1 MKSDR
6 LAAKKSILRETT
18 NISTKETP
26 TCNTVDS
33 NAGPKYY
40 VNAKILGESVRML
53 LDTGSQVSIVTES
66 QCSPEVLAKLAPSPV
81 SVTAYNGSAIDIK
94 GVFKT
99 DIIIDDI
106 TIRETPIYVTGNSFK
121 PILGTPALGGIVL
134 DFNEGQIRSEGRC
147 CSIHLSSD
155 PLDTQNFNLKALSR
169 RRQREIYPVY
179 TAISTTIPV
188 GSEAVLPVR
197 IKNDFDS
204 YGVFTTEPA
213 TCSIEGCV
221 VAKSLSFFSKGA
233 KQTAVRLCNVS
244 SRPVSIKARTA
255 VVKVA
260 AVESILEPTP
270 AKIATLKKEIK
281 IGKSIGTYKKDIT
294 DLIEEYSDVF
304 AGDNEPLGMTD
315 AVEFDVDTGSHPP
328 VAQQK
333 YKTPYFLRTEL
344 KKIIDKNLQNGLME
358 ECSSPWAAPT
368 LLVKKAN
375 GTWRLV
381 VDYRKLNQVTTADCY
396 PLPEINECVNELA
409 ESKIFSTT
417 DLCSGF
423 HQIPTTEEAKQKLA
437 VITDYGQFTW
447 RRMPMG
453 AKNCP
458 SVFQRMMDKCF
469 RTMPLSVLVIYLD
482 DIVIHSKTIQ
492 EHVIQLK
499 NMFEILR
506 KNNLQIR
513 ADKTVLAE
521 NEINF
526 CGYKIKNGTKF
537 PNSDKVQ
544 AVKNLRCPTSK
555 KESQMVFGLLNYH
568 RAFIPSFAKK
578 AAPITKTYNA
588 KGSFRWTEEA
598 DQALSLL
605 KSEICNAALHL
616 KIPPLKTAKFVLETD
631 ACDSGFAGTLF
642 LCNNAKPHD
651 KHNASCLRPVEYM
664 SAQFTPA
671 QTRYYIQEK
680 ELFAGK
686 EAMKKWSHFLLG
698 RPFDWH
704 IDNACLKWAHRI
716 RSSKLK
722 ISQWLAEIAEFDAR
736 TILKPTAAMKVT
748 DCLSRQFTEVNL
760 IRVSRADVKNL
771 QENDAIVGRVRNF
784 TSNERWPNDCTGA
797 LGFYKKLR
805 DKLVFGPAG
814 ELMVQDETAFKLV
827 VPDVIKNDILK
838 NYHDRI
844 GHPGID
850 KTLTEISSRYVWPEI
865 QADVRAFISS
875 CHVCQ
880 ISKPNL
886 KPKQPPLGQS
896 ETAAFPNEL
905 LAFDL
910 IGPLPVTDRDYR
922 YVLVGTDLFTKKIY
936 TAPLTSKHADTIS
949 MEIER
954 ILCAN
959 PVLPT
964 SILTDHGREFF
975 GVTSLCESFGI
986 QHNKSPPYHPQTN
999 GAVER
1004 MNQTLKQRLFE
1015 LDNTTNWDERLNQIT
1030 HSINCSK
1037 NAVTGYSPFELETGV
1052 KGQNLF
1058 DHIEMQRQPA
1068 LDPETLRRIALQR
1081 IEIEKANRIEK
1092 HDKPNF
1098 EPFTIDQLVLA
1109 KNHREKMPRFLGPF
1123 IITKVR
1129 ADGLSYEIKEL
1140 DSQITQI
1147 RSVDDLK
1154 PYTLRQQTVE
1164 PVEHVFPTQDDQPT
1178 SSVDFFDDDDF
1189 SINFFPPA
1197 ETTNVPEELVS
1208 MPYTEAT
1215 TTQAPTHT
1223 SSRTGIFEEAN
1234 VDDTVAELPDGQES
1248 ENNEAADDLVGINF
1262 NQNTA
1267 SDEQR
1272 TVTDSDIVDTEKD
1285 CSTRNATLTQSC
1297 RTYSQ
1302 DSLALSHTNSIANS
1316 THDCW
1321 IEDGAQ
1327 ISQQSEYDRQQA
1339 DANLREIKSF
1349 LNELSETSSI
1359 SDDDNTPNSSRQQ
1372 EASKIDEDTDD
1383 DDVTT
1388 SAETDYETAGEESPD
1403 KTAQPRYGLRNR
1415 DSLRRPNRLIEN
1427 DSDIEELEA
1436 DGLSGPRRKS
1446 NASLISVVETEETI
1460 EDRDN
1465 MSCSNEGSNVDTD
1478 GGNEIV
1484 RNNRWSGISM
1494 TLEEMNKNQLKQIAT
1509 KNGLQ
1514 ISSSKPELRK
1524 TIDKFFAENMPNW
1537 RRNSLNQLV
1546 FKRRLEVEKPTPLAA
1561 LSKKELQTLALYF
1574 RKDHICDKTGFIF
1587 KTDWQKALNQHLKAH
1602 YPDAQF
1608 DKHNL
1613 IILTPAMFG
1622 QEQ

>member
-1 MKSDR
+1 MS
-6 LAAKKSILRETT
+6 T
-18 NISTKETP
+18 NETP
-26 TCNTVDS
+26 TCNVVDS

-40 VNAKILGESVRML
+40 VNAKILGEPVRML

-106 TIRETPIYVTGNSFK
+106 TIRETPIYVTGNNFK
-121 PILGTPALGGIVL
+121 PILGTPALSGIVL
-134 DFNEGQIRSEGRC
+134 DFTDCKIRSEGRC

-155 PLDTQNFNLKALSR
+155 SLDTQNFNLKALSR
-169 RRQREIYPVY
+169 RRQREIYQVY
-179 TAISTTIPV
+179 TTVNTTIPV

-213 TCSIEGCV
+213 SCSIKGCV
-221 VAKSLSFFSKGA
+221 IAKSLSFFSKSS
-233 KQTAVRLCNVS
+233 KQTAVRICNVS
-244 SRPVSIKARTA
+244 SKPVSINARSA

-281 IGKSIGTYKKDIT
+281 IGKSIGAYEKEII

-304 AGDNEPLGMTD
+304 AGDNEPLGKTD
-315 AVEFDVDTGSHPP
+315 AVEFHVDTGSHPP

-344 KKIIDKNLQNGLME
+344 KRIIDKNLQNGLME

-417 DLCSGF
+417 DLFSGF

-437 VITDYGQFTW
+437 VITDFGQFTW

-492 EHVIQLK
+492 DHVIQLK

-513 ADKTVLAE
+513 ADKTVLAVK
-521 NEINF
+521 EINF
-526 CGYKIKNGTKF
+526 CGYKIRNGTKF
-537 PNSDKVQ
+537 PNSEKVQ
-544 AVKNLRCPTSK
+544 AVKNLRCPASK
-555 KESQMVFGLLNYH
+555 KEAQMVFGLLNYH
-568 RAFIPSFAKK
+568 RAFIPCFAKK

-588 KGSFRWTEEA
+588 KGAFLWSKEA

-642 LCNNAKPHD
+642 LCNNEKPHD

-760 IRVSRADVKNL
+760 IRVSRADVKTL

-784 TSNERWPNDCTGA
+784 TSNERWPNDCNGA
-797 LGFYKKLR
+797 LNFYKKLR
-805 DKLVFGPAG
+805 DKLLFGPAG
-814 ELMVQDETAFKLV
+814 ELMLQDETTLKLV
-827 VPDVIKNDILK
+827 VPEVIKNDILK

-850 KTLTEISSRYVWPEI
+850 KTLTEISSRYVWPEM
-865 QADVRAFISS
+865 QTDVRAFISS

-896 ETAAFPNEL
+896 ETAAFPHEL

-959 PVLPT
+959 PVLPK

-975 GVTSLCESFGI
+975 GVTTLCESFGI

-1015 LDNTTNWDERLNQIT
+1015 LDNNANWDERLNQIT

-1037 NAVTGYSPFELETGV
+1037 NVVTGYSPFELETGV

-1058 DHIEMQRQPA
+1058 DPIEMQRQHA
-1068 LDPETLRRIALQR
+1068 MDPETLRRIALQR

-1098 EPFTIDQLVLA
+1098 EPFTVDQLVLA

-1140 DSQITQI
+1140 DSQATQI
-1147 RSVDDLK
+1147 RSVGDLK

-1164 PVEHVFPTQDDQPT
+1164 PGEHVFPTQDHQPE

-1197 ETTNVPEELVS
+1197 ETVHVPEQSASL
-1208 MPYTEAT
+1208 PYTDST
-1215 TTQAPTHT
+1215 MSHSPSHT
-1223 SSRTGIFEEAN
+1223 SSHTDIVEGVN
-1234 VDDTVAELPDGQES
+1234 VEDTMATVDLPDGLES
-1248 ENNEAADDLVGINF
+1248 ETNEAAEDLVGINI
-1262 NQNTA
+1262 THDAA
-1267 SDEQR
+1267 SPSHR
-1272 TVTDSDIVDTEKD
+1272 TVTDDIDTDND
-1285 CSTRNATLTQSC
+1285 CSSRNVTLTQSC

-1302 DSLALSHTNSIANS
+1302 DSLANSQTNSLVNS

-1321 IEDGAQ
+1321 IEDDAQ

-1339 DANLREIKSF
+1339 DANLQEIKGF
-1349 LNELSETSSI
+1349 LDELSETSSI
-1359 SDDDNTPNSSRQQ
+1359 SNDERDSSTSRQQ
-1372 EASKIDEDTDD
+1372 EDTTIDEDADG

-1388 SAETDYETAGEESPD
+1388 SAETDYETAGEDSPD
-1403 KTAQPRYGLRNR
+1403 KAAQPRYGLRNR

-1427 DSDIEELEA
+1427 DSDTEELEA
-1436 DGLSGPRRKS
+1436 DGSSGPRRKS
-1446 NASLISVVETEETI
+1446 NASLISVVEI
-1460 EDRDN
+1460 DQAPEDRDDT
-1465 MSCSNEGSNVDTD
+1465 SCSNAGDNLEADRGDATVSS
-1478 GGNEIV
+1478 
-1484 RNNRWSGISM
+1484 NRWSGISI
-1494 TLEEMNKNQLKQIAT
+1494 TLEDMNKNQLKEIAK

-1514 ISSSKPELRK
+1514 ISSRKPELRK
-1524 TIDKFFAENMPNW
+1524 TIDKFFAEKLPHW
-1537 RRNSLNQLV
+1537 RRNSLHQLV
-1546 FKRRLEVEKPTPLAA
+1546 FKRRLELEKPTPITA
-1561 LSKKELQTLALYF
+1561 LSKKELQEVALYF
-1574 RKDHICDKTGFIF
+1574 GKDHICDKTGFIL
-1587 KTDWQKALNQHLKAH
+1587 KVDWRNALNLHLKTLFS
-1602 YPDAQF
+1602 DAQC
-1608 DKHNL
+1608 DKNNL

-1622 QEQ
+1622 QEP